1 MVVSL
6 MQKNVRQLKRY
17 GADYQPI
24 GYTIYKLPPEMEP
37 GVKLDTEFFKY
48 NASYAKVPFFL
59 NCREVTT
66 RFRFPA
72 GYYVIVPS
80 TFEPEMT
87 GEFLLRI
94 FTEAKSSDS
103 LFLPPSQPD
112 HPQVQSESILPNG
125 LIVRHAYSITRVT
138 EVDIASAAPKLQV
151 GRGRPCDCH
160 LPLC

>member
-1 MVVSL
+1 MEKMLINTFRDANHNNKWLS
-6 MQKNVRQLKRY
+6 Q
-17 GADYQPI
+17 
-24 GYTIYKLPPEMEP
+24 LPPEMEP

-72 GYYVIVPS
+72 GYYVIVAS

-94 FTEAKSSDS
+94 FTEAKRLKSSA
-103 LFLPPSQPD
+103 
-112 HPQVQSESILPNG
+112 N
-125 LIVRHAYSITRVT
+125 
-138 EVDIASAAPKLQV
+138 
-151 GRGRPCDCH
+151 
-160 LPLC
+160 